1 MLTRHLEICLADKS
15 GEFNSLLLTD
25 HSVVSNVFFSPTA
38 GEEALF
44 AAPSLGSFV
53 VNQTQ

>member
-1 MLTRHLEICLADKS
+1 MLTRSLADKS

-25 HSVVSNVFFSPTA
+25 HSVVSNVFFSATA
-38 GEEALF
+38 DEEALF
-44 AAPSLGSFV
+44 VAPSLGSFV